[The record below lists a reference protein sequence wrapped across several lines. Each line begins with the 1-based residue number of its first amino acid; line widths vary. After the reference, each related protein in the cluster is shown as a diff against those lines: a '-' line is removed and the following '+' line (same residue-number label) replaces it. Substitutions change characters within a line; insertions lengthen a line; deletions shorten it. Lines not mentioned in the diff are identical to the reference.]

1 MRRVVVPLI
10 AALTLAA
17 CGEEPRP
24 ASEPRVR
31 LKLDVPSDGRAVR
44 AERVTVSGKVTPG
57 DAAVRVAGADAE
69 VDGGQFSAEVELEP
83 GGTVIDVTATAPG
96 RRAATDAVR
105 VLRDMRV
112 EVPQLV
118 GDEVDAAKT
127 ELRDSELRAVEERGG
142 SWLDR
147 LIPGPVTVCATRPRA
162 GTLVELRSQVVLE
175 TARDCAG

>member
-1 MRRVVVPLI
+1 VRRLVFLLA

-31 LKLDVPSDGRAVR
+31 LKLDVPSDGRSVRADRVAVR
-44 AERVTVSGKVTPG
+44 GKVTPA

-69 VDGGQFSAEVELEP
+69 VDGGQFFAEVELEP
-83 GGTVIDVTATAPG
+83 GGNVIDVTATAPG

-112 EVPQLV
+112 EVPRLV
-118 GDEVDAAKT
+118 GDEVDAAVT
-127 ELRDSELRAVEERGG
+127 ALGERDLRAVEERGG

-147 LIPGPVTVCATRPRA
+147 LIPGPVSVCATQPRA
-162 GTLVELRSQVVLE
+162 GTLVEPRSQVVLE
-175 TARDCAG
+175 TARDC